1 MEYEIEENDEYE
13 PPKFLVID
21 EYGEVM
27 ENENGESLFD
37 TKAEAQSLINDLEMN
52 AKEVEVDFLLS
63 DLGIN
68 FKFTAHINELG
79 IDPSNSKDEIEKAI
93 YSFFRQ
99 TPIDIE
105 EYKFV

>member
-1 MEYEIEENDEYE
+1 MDYEIEENDEYQ
-13 PPKFLVID
+13 PPKFLVVD
-21 EYGEVM
+21 EYGEIM
-27 ENENGESLFD
+27 ENDEGESLFN
-37 TKAEAQSLINDLEMN
+37 TKDEAQSLINDLELN
-52 AKEVEVDFLLS
+52 AKEIEVDFLLA
-63 DLGIN
+63 DLN
-68 FKFTAHINELG
+68 VEFKFTVHIDHLG

>member
-1 MEYEIEENDEYE
+1 MEYEIEENDEYS
-13 PPKFLVID
+13 PSKFLVVD

-52 AKEVEVDFLLS
+52 AKEVEVDFLL
-63 DLGIN
+63 DELNVHFKFTVHIDKLGIN
-68 FKFTAHINELG
+68 
-79 IDPSNSKDEIEKAI
+79 PSNSKDEIEKAI